1 MLSVVVLNVVA
12 PVEPPKSLRFQV
24 PTGPSSRENE
34 LYNDRSTIF
43 MLVRFV
49 NAYHGACTL
58 KLFIIVINFVL

>member
-1 MLSVVVLNVVA
+1 VLNVVV

-24 PTGPSSRENE
+24 PTGPITRENE
-34 LYNDRSTIF
+34 RYNDRSTVF
-43 MLVRFV
+43 MIVRFV